1 MSYKKSSVSKWFY
14 ILRAA
19 KPLLLSHHPN
29 CDRFQ
34 NHVINIKG
42 HRICFGCLIIYP
54 TLILSIIT
62 IFISKNQVN
71 NLFEWHFIIIGAALV
86 SLKIIDLEKKSY
98 KLIINLFT
106 GIGVAL
112 AIFSIFELPFDLW
125 INVIIL
131 ILFILFTGFLAGYKF
146 DKKMKVCKNECEYKR
161 DWSQCPGLKEVY
173 VKIYV
178 IENEHE

>member
-71 NLFEWHFIIIGAALV
+71 NLFEWQFIIIGAALV
-86 SLKIIDLEKKSY
+86 
-98 KLIINLFT
+98 
-106 GIGVAL
+106 
-112 AIFSIFELPFDLW
+112 
-125 INVIIL
+125 
-131 ILFILFTGFLAGYKF
+131 
-146 DKKMKVCKNECEYKR
+146 
-161 DWSQCPGLKEVY
+161 
-173 VKIYV
+173 
-178 IENEHE
+178 